1 MRVVIT
7 GHTSGIGKSTKE
19 VLEEEGFQVEG
30 LSRSTGHDLEKE
42 YEHVYHSILEHDPD
56 VFINN
61 SYVKE
66 NQTRLLK
73 EIYDEWKY
81 KKKIIIN
88 IGSVASLIPPDSP
101 DYEMP
106 YAKDKRYQR
115 EFCQEKNFLY
125 SKKNYDKIK
134 CGLSN
139 VNCDYV
145 KTMFKSK
152 YDKRLFPNLDPR
164 EVADVILYVIGS
176 INRGVCIR
184 EVNLHSSREP
194 EL

>member
-1 MRVVIT
+1 MKAVIT
-7 GHTSGIGKSTKE
+7 GHTSGIGRSIKE
-19 VLEEEGFQVEG
+19 SLESRGYTVYG
-30 LSRSTGHDLEKE
+30 LSRATGHDLEKE
-42 YEHVYHSILEHDPD
+42 YEHVLETILDINPN

-61 SYVKE
+61 SYVSK

-73 EIYDEWKY
+73 EVYEKWLYEEKCIV
-81 KKKIIIN
+81 N
-88 IGSVASLIPPDSP
+88 IGSVASLIPRTSP

-106 YAKDKRYQR
+106 YAKDKREQR
-115 EFCQEKNFLY
+115 EYCQEKNFLY
-125 SKKNYDKIK
+125 SKKNYDKIR

-152 YDKRLFPNLDPR
+152 YDKRMFPNLSPA
-164 EVADVILYVIGS
+164 EVAGVVCYIIDS
-176 INRGVCIR
+176 MAMGVCIR
-184 EVNLHSSREP
+184 EINLHSTRKP